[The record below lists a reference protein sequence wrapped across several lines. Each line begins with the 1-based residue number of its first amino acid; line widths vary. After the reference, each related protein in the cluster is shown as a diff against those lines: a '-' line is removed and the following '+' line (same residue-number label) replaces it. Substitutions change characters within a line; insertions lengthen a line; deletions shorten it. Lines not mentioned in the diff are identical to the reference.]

1 MATHGVHE
9 VVEHGDADTRPTR
22 TRRRHVTTP
31 LVRLRVIPE
40 THNCTVKM
48 VQHSGVS
55 LRVVPE
61 TYIRTVK
68 RVVHSGGE
76 PEGHT

>member
-22 TRRRHVTTP
+22 TRRRYVTAP
-31 LVRLRVIPE
+31 LVRLRVVPE
-40 THNCTVKM
+40 THNRIVKR
-48 VQHSGVS
+48 VEHSGVS

-61 TYIRTVK
+61 TENRCVHPLHTVHH
-68 RVVHSGGE
+68 RG
-76 PEGHT
+76 

>member
-1 MATHGVHE
+1 MHSEGS
-9 VVEHGDADTRPTR
+9 
-22 TRRRHVTTP
+22 
-31 LVRLRVIPE
+31 LRVIPE

-61 TYIRTVK
+61 THRCIVK